1 MVLVPFV
8 PTPDKWS
15 ANGSPIIQVREA
27 LTPFRGGLGVPS
39 EGPFADQ
46 TSRFRTNGAQAGFM
60 RVNRLCWL
68 PFVQD
73 LISEARHA

>member
-1 MVLVPFV
+1 MALGPFV

-46 TSRFRTNGAQAGFM
+46 TSRFRTNGAQAGFNAGESSVLATV
-60 RVNRLCWL
+60 RSGSD
-68 PFVQD
+68 FGG
-73 LISEARHA
+73 